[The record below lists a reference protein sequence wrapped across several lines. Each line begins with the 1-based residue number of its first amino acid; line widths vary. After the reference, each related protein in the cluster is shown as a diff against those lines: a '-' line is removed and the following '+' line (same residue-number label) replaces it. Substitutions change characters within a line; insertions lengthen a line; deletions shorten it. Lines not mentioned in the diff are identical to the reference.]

1 MVEQSLRSP
10 GAVTGSS
17 QAPHAETLRLPP
29 TAPPTNHGHTTAAW
43 TTTVVVLVGSVAAAL
58 GLIFAL
64 TWLFWTGM
72 GVALAGVV
80 VGMVLRAAGYG
91 QGGRHTIEK
100 ARRTGGH

>member
-10 GAVTGSS
+10 GVVTGSS
-17 QAPHAETLRLPP
+17 QTPHAETLRLPP

-64 TWLFWTGM
+64 SWLFWVGM

-80 VGMVLRAAGYG
+80 VGKVLQVAGYG